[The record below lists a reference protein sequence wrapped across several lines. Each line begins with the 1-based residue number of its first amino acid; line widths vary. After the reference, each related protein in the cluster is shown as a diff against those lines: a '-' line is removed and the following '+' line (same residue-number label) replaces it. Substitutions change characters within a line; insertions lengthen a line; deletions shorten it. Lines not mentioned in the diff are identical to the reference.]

1 MSETRSTVQAPA
13 GQAVPRPRVGTDAVP
28 EAAPAPAPAAVGDPG
43 MIGLP
48 AFLVGSVALALV
60 DIGFAPLAAAGAAV
74 PIIVSAT
81 WLGLLIA
88 AVWAARLGQNAVASI
103 YGVFAGFWLSF
114 GALSLGLGHNWFA
127 VLPAG
132 VARTMEVFLIAWIVV
147 VGLLTVGT
155 LRLPVAFTALLA
167 LVELALVLTLLAT
180 VNASTGLTKTAGWV
194 VVGFSAIGAY
204 LYLSALS
211 TATGGRAYPVGRP
224 LIK

>member
-1 MSETRSTVQAPA
+1 MSETRSTVQATA
-13 GQAVPRPRVGTDAVP
+13 GQAVPSPRA
-28 EAAPAPAPAAVGDPG
+28 ASAPAPESIPAPPPVAAGDPG

-60 DIGFAPLAAAGAAV
+60 DIGFAPVAAAGAAV
-74 PIIVSAT
+74 PIILAAT
-81 WLGLLIA
+81 SVGLLIA
-88 AVWAARLGQNAVASI
+88 AVWAARLAQNAVASI
-103 YGVFAGFWLSF
+103 FGVFAGFWLSF
-114 GALSLGLGHNWFA
+114 AALSLGLGHSWFA
-127 VLPAG
+127 VLPTG
-132 VARTMEVFLIAWIVV
+132 VARTVEVFLIAWIVI

-167 LVELALVLTLLAT
+167 LVELALVLTLIAT

-194 VVGFSAIGAY
+194 VVAFAAVGAY

-224 LIK
+224 LVK